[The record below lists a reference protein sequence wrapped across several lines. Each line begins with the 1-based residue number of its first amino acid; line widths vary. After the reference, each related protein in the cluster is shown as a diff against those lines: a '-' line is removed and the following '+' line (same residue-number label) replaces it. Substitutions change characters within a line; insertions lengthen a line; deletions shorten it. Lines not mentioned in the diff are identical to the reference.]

1 MSLPTLKLEVEELGG
16 PNAGDG
22 GGASRLPSTPGPR
35 SSTPMMGMD
44 LLMKGSTAD
53 SSSKKESVDELA
65 ASLDQFVQEVDG
77 GRRGGGGLSPG
88 PSTMKIES
96 LGGGGAPPPA
106 PRSDQ
111 RRTVRID
118 TGPAQP
124 SSSTIRPPQP
134 APRPTVGQATAA
146 AVAQEQKDKSWNGF
160 RPFSGGR
167 GPAAA
172 GSAPTPKR
180 QLTEA
185 EITSEKFKCLRFFEN
200 CERKGIPV
208 SKKYDMK
215 SSLEEMQA
223 EKGFITDD
231 IRKKQ
236 SIQFQGKMVMAAVT
250 GLEFLNSKFDPFDV
264 DLDGWGE
271 NISENK
277 EEYEDVFSELHEKY
291 KDKASIAPE
300 VKLMF
305 LLAGSATMVH
315 MSNRMFKPQLPG
327 MDDLVQHNPDL
338 ANRIAGAA
346 AEGLVS
352 GSAAQHQAPG
362 MQAARGGGSRRP
374 MPPPGTVQAPPR
386 AEMKGPDNFEEIM
399 ARVKRKNADAAVGP
413 PPPQITTGPTTTPT
427 TSSGQTRS
435 VSLKPTV
442 LEGLQKAERTPVG
455 ARGGANN
462 ANNGRKRKAGADNV
476 LKLEI

>member
-16 PNAGDG
+16 PSGGNAP
-22 GGASRLPSTPGPR
+22 APR
-35 SSTPMMGMD
+35 SLTPMAGMD
-44 LLMKGSTAD
+44 LLMKGATAD
-53 SSSKKESVDELA
+53 PSSKKENVDELA
-65 ASLDQFVQEVDG
+65 ASLDQFVQEVDQG
-77 GRRGGGGLSPG
+77 GRSGGGAGGAG
-88 PSTMKIES
+88 PTYSTLKIES
-96 LGGGGAPPPA
+96 LGGGGSPA
-106 PRSDQ
+106 PEPRPEQ

-118 TGPAQP
+118 AGPAPTPSQP
-124 SSSTIRPPQP
+124 S
-134 APRPTVGQATAA
+134 PRPTVGQATAA
-146 AVAQEQKDKSWNGF
+146 AVAQEQKDKSWDGF

-172 GSAPTPKR
+172 GPAPAPKR
-180 QLTEA
+180 KLTEA

-215 SSLEEMQA
+215 SSLDEMQA
-223 EKGFITDD
+223 EEGFIKAD

-277 EEYEDVFSELHEKY
+277 EEYEDIFAELHEKY

-305 LLAGSATMVH
+305 MLAGSATMVH

-327 MDDLVQHNPDL
+327 MDDLVQQNPDL

-352 GSAAQHQAPG
+352 SAAAQHQTPSGIPAPG
-362 MQAARGGGSRRP
+362 PRRA

-399 ARVKRKNADAAVGP
+399 SRVKRKNADAAVGMP
-413 PPPQITTGPTTTPT
+413 PPPQITTP
-427 TSSGQTRS
+427 GQTRS
-435 VSLKPTV
+435 VTLKPTV

-455 ARGGANN
+455 AREKVNN
-462 ANNGRKRKAGADNV
+462 VNNNGRKRKAGAENV

>member
-16 PNAGDG
+16 PG
-22 GGASRLPSTPGPR
+22 GSGGSARPPPTPGPR

-44 LLMKGSTAD
+44 LLMKGSTAPPG
-53 SSSKKESVDELA
+53 SKKESVDELA

-77 GRRGGGGLSPG
+77 VPRGGPG
-88 PSTMKIES
+88 PAPGTLRIES
-96 LGGGGAPPPA
+96 LGGGGPPAPA
-106 PRSDQ
+106 PRSGE

-124 SSSTIRPPQP
+124 PPSAMRPPQP
-134 APRPTVGQATAA
+134 APRQTVGQATAA
-146 AVAQEQKDKSWNGF
+146 AVAQEQRDKSWDGF

-172 GSAPTPKR
+172 GPAPAPKR
-180 QLTEA
+180 KLTEA

-215 SSLEEMQA
+215 SSLDEMQA
-223 EKGFITDD
+223 EEGFIKAD

-327 MDDLVQHNPDL
+327 MDDLVQHNPEL

-362 MQAARGGGSRRP
+362 VPAAGGGNRRP
-374 MPPPGTVQAPPR
+374 MPPPGTVQGPPR
-386 AEMKGPDNFEEIM
+386 AEMKGPDNFDEIM
-399 ARVKRKNADAAVGP
+399 ARVKRKNADAAVGMP
-413 PPPQITTGPTTTPT
+413 PPPQITTAPGTTPT
-427 TSSGQTRS
+427 STGQTRS
-435 VSLKPTV
+435 VTLKPTV

-455 ARGGANN
+455 ARGGMGGGVGNTS
-462 ANNGRKRKAGADNV
+462 GRKRKAGADNV

>member
-16 PNAGDG
+16 PSAGDG
-22 GGASRLPSTPGPR
+22 GGALRPPSTHGPR

-53 SSSKKESVDELA
+53 PSSNKESVDELA
-65 ASLDQFVQEVDG
+65 ASLNQFVQEVDG
-77 GRRGGGGLSPG
+77 GRKGGGLAPG
-88 PSTMKIES
+88 TMKIES
-96 LGGGGAPPPA
+96 LGGAGAPPPA

-118 TGPAQP
+118 TGPSQP
-124 SSSTIRPPQP
+124 SSNDMRASQP
-134 APRPTVGQATAA
+134 APRPTVGQVTAA
-146 AVAQEQKDKSWNGF
+146 AVAHEQKDSSWDGF
-160 RPFSGGR
+160 RSFSGGR
-167 GPAAA
+167 GTAAA

-180 QLTEA
+180 KLTEA

-223 EKGFITDD
+223 EEGFIKAD

-352 GSAAQHQAPG
+352 GSAAQHQPSSGIPTPG
-362 MQAARGGGSRRP
+362 PHRA

-386 AEMKGPDNFEEIM
+386 AEMKGPDNFEDIM
-399 ARVKRKNADAAVGP
+399 SRVKRKNADAAVNMP
-413 PPPQITTGPTTTPT
+413 PPPQITTP
-427 TSSGQTRS
+427 SQTRS
-435 VSLKPTV
+435 VTLKPTV

-455 ARGGANN
+455 AREGVNN
-462 ANNGRKRKAGADNV
+462 VNNYGRKRKAGADNV
-476 LKLEI
+476 LKLDI

>member
-1 MSLPTLKLEVEELGG
+1 M
-16 PNAGDG
+16 AG
-22 GGASRLPSTPGPR
+22 L
-35 SSTPMMGMD
+35 D
-44 LLMKGSTAD
+44 LLMKGNTAD
-53 SSSKKESVDELA
+53 PSAKKESVDELA
-65 ASLDQFVQEVDG
+65 ASLDQFVQEVRVPATAG
-77 GRRGGGGLSPG
+77 PSGGGLR
-88 PSTMKIES
+88 IEP
-96 LGGGGAPPPA
+96 LGGE
-106 PRSDQ
+106 Q

-118 TGPAQP
+118 APGVGGGA
-124 SSSTIRPPQP
+124 PQP
-134 APRPTVGQATAA
+134 VPRPAVAPRPTVGQATAA
-146 AVAQEQKDKSWNGF
+146 AVHQEQKDKSWDGY
-160 RPFSGGR
+160 RPFAGAK

-172 GSAPTPKR
+172 GTAPAPRR

-185 EITSEKFKCLRFFEN
+185 EIASRKFQCLRFFEQ

-215 SSLEEMQA
+215 SSLEEMEA
-223 EKGFITDD
+223 EEGFIKAD

-236 SIQFQGKMVMAAVT
+236 SIQFQGKMLMAAVT

-264 DLDGWGE
+264 QLDGWGE
-271 NISENK
+271 NISESK
-277 EEYEDVFSELHEKY
+277 EDFEEVFSELHEKY
-291 KDKASIAPE
+291 KDKASIQPE

-315 MSNRMFKPQLPG
+315 MSNTMFKPQLPG
-327 MDDLVQHNPDL
+327 MDDLVQHNPEL

-352 GSAAQHQAPG
+352 GSAAQHQPNSGIPAPG
-362 MQAARGGGSRRP
+362 PRRA

-413 PPPQITTGPTTTPT
+413 PPPQITTAPTTTPT
-427 TSSGQTRS
+427 STGQTRS

-455 ARGGANN
+455 ARGGMGGSGGGG
-462 ANNGRKRKAGADNV
+462 GRKRKAGADNV